1 MLPEL
6 VCFLEQESGVNALF
20 RLFLAMLLGGILGLE
35 RSRKLR
41 PAGLRTYMLVCIG
54 SCAIMTVGIYSF
66 EQYGAGVD
74 PVRMAAQ
81 VISGIGFIGAGTI
94 MVTPR
99 RRVKGLT
106 TAAGIWA
113 AACLGIT
120 IGAGYYIFSFGTFAL
135 LLFTMLFA
143 DKLELIYY
151 RRLKRLGIGL
161 IISSLDVIQQITE
174 EMKKQGIEVTAVEL
188 ADPVTQGGV
197 ELSCV
202 LRMQKRMIHYE
213 VIQSIMKMDGV
224 FFVERLDI

>member
-1 MLPEL
+1 MPALFQ
-6 VCFLEQESGVNALF
+6 VLEQSPGLTVLI
-20 RLFLAMLLGGILGLE
+20 RMLLAMLMGGTLGLE

-54 SCAIMTVGIYSF
+54 ACAVMMVGVYSF
-66 EQYGAGVD
+66 EQYGGSVD

-81 VISGIGFIGAGTI
+81 VVSGIGFIGAGTI

-99 RRVKGLT
+99 HRVKGLT

-113 AACLGIT
+113 AACLGIA
-120 IGAGYYIFSFGTFAL
+120 IGAGYYLCSFVTFAL
-135 LLFTMLFA
+135 LLITMLFA
-143 DKLELIYY
+143 DKLELNYY

-161 IISSLDVIQQITE
+161 ILSSLDVIKLMTAE
-174 EMKKQGIEVTAVEL
+174 LEKQGVEVTAVEL
-188 ADPVTQGGV
+188 ADPVTQGAV

-202 LRMQKRMIHYE
+202 LRMQKRIVHRE
-213 VIQSIMKMDGV
+213 IIQDIMKMDGV